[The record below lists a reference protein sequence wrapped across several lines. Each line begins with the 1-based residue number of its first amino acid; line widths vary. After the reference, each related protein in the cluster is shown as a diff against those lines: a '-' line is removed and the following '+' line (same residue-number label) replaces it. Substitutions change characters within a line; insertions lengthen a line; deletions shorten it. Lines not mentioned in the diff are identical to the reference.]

1 MVHCSC
7 AFNSRIPRT
16 ICLVIFLNPG
26 TWSFLSPLVR
36 HVRFDS
42 LTFFFGTSRFF
53 FSNKAFGLYCAFC
66 PAIITLD
73 LMMLHHCRKL
83 KAFTLGINQLGGSL
97 AEGQQNHQA
106 APVIREIE
114 LAKNEPVVEATVMK
128 TAPVTESTLAAMV
141 TGGPFKEAGRQ
152 LTLVERLRELQ
163 TVRDQGLISNQEF
176 EAAKVEVLKNYTAV

>member
-1 MVHCSC
+1 M
-7 AFNSRIPRT
+7 
-16 ICLVIFLNPG
+16 
-26 TWSFLSPLVR
+26 
-36 HVRFDS
+36 
-42 LTFFFGTSRFF
+42 
-53 FSNKAFGLYCAFC
+53 YCAFC
-66 PAIITLD
+66 PAIIALD

-114 LAKNEPVVEATVMK
+114 LAKNEPVVVEATVME

-141 TGGPFKEAGRQ
+141 TVGSFKEAGRQ

>member
-1 MVHCSC
+1 M
-7 AFNSRIPRT
+7 
-16 ICLVIFLNPG
+16 
-26 TWSFLSPLVR
+26 
-36 HVRFDS
+36 
-42 LTFFFGTSRFF
+42 
-53 FSNKAFGLYCAFC
+53 YCAFC

-114 LAKNEPVVEATVMK
+114 LAKNEPVVEATVMEI
-128 TAPVTESTLAAMV
+128 APVTESTLVAMV
-141 TGGPFKEAGRQ
+141 TGGSFKEAGRQ

-176 EAAKVEVLKNYTAV
+176 EAAKVEVIKNYTAVV